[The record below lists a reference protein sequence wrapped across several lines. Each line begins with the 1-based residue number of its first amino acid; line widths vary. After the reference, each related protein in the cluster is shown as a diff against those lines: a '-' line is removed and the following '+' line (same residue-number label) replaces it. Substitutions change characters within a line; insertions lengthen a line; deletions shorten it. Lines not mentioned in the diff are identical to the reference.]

1 VAKERVCPLSIG
13 KHFVFAQTIFGSD
26 MKEAL
31 LPNGT
36 AVAASATAPTE
47 ATCPHC
53 GGVLLLRQR
62 RTMSQSVVAF
72 YWRHASNQNL
82 KCRARRR
89 PTG

>member
-1 VAKERVCPLSIG
+1 
-13 KHFVFAQTIFGSD
+13 
-26 MKEAL
+26 MKIAL
-31 LPNGT
+31 LPDGT
-36 AVAASATAPTE
+36 AVEATATAPSE

-62 RTMSQSVVAF
+62 RTMNQSVVAF

-89 PTG
+89 PGVDR